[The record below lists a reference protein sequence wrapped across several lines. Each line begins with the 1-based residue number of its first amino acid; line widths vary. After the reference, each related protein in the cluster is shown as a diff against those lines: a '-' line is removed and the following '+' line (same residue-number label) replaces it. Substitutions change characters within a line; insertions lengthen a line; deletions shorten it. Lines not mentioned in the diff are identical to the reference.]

1 MRSMRL
7 STRLFWLAAL
17 LTLAVLPGAALQAQT
32 EPNPVCTAAQ
42 ARSTTAFANNCGDLP
57 EGFACYG
64 ANGVQAIPKTP
75 RDDFFNFEGA
85 RASLQD
91 FVSLQVTGVEAT
103 GQWGVA
109 AINLG
114 DGAVAAASDPYENVR
129 LVLTG
134 NARLEQ
140 TTAEEPNVQAF
151 LFFTDRS
158 TCVEAPAA
166 LVIRTPED
174 KANVQLNINGA
185 KMSISSTVILR
196 TLPPGN
202 VMQLYTVEGSV
213 VLEQP
218 GGGNSITVSTGQTT
232 VRCLGESDNI
242 GFDGQTNDRI
252 VTDSCGWTAPVPAT
266 LEEQL
271 LSESLLGLLGDEVVS
286 SLCPNGGTNLEHIVR
301 PGETVARIAARYGV
315 TIGDIVRENNIFN
328 LNLIFIGQT
337 LKITCG
343 VDLGYTPVIG
353 SGGGGVIITPP
364 PGTSTIP

>member
-1 MRSMRL
+1 MRRL
-7 STRLFWLAAL
+7 STHLLWLAAL
-17 LTLAVLPGAALQAQT
+17 LILAVLPGFAIQAQT
-32 EPNPVCTAAQ
+32 DPNPICTAAQ
-42 ARSTTAFANNCGDLP
+42 ERSTSAFTANCGDLP

-64 ANGVQAIPKTP
+64 ATGVQAIPKTP
-75 RDDFFNFEGA
+75 REDFFNFEGA

-114 DGAVAAASDPYENVR
+114 DGAVASASDPYENVL

-140 TTAEEPNVQAF
+140 TTAEEPNVKAF
-151 LFFTDRS
+151 LFFTDRT

-185 KMSISSTVILR
+185 KMSVSSTVILR

-202 VMQLYTVEGSV
+202 VMQLYTVEGNV

-218 GGGNSITVSTGQTT
+218 GGGSTITVSTGQTT
-232 VRCLGESDNI
+232 VRCLSEPDNI
-242 GFDGQTNDRI
+242 GFDGQSNDRI
-252 VTDSCGWTAPVPAT
+252 VTDSCGWTTPVPVT

-271 LSESLLGLLGDEVVS
+271 LSESLLKLLGDNVVS
-286 SLCPNGGTNLEHIVR
+286 SLCPNGGTNLVHNVAR
-301 PGETVARIAARYGV
+301 GETIARIAARYGV
-315 TIGDIVRENNIFN
+315 TIADIVRENNIIN
-328 LNLIFIGQT
+328 LNLIFVGQS

-343 VDLGYTPVIG
+343 VDIGYTPVL
-353 SGGGGVIITPP
+353 GGGGVVITPPPP